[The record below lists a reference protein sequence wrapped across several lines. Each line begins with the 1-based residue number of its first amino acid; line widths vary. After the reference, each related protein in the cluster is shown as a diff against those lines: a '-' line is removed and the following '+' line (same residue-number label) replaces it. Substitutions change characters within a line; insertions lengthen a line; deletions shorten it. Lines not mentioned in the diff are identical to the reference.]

1 VSELVEGLVD
11 WLPNTW
17 VAAIV
22 LDHRWAWPICE
33 SLHFCGL
40 VMIFGAVSLVD
51 LRVIGLV
58 RVISFHSVHR
68 LIGIA
73 VLGIVI
79 SAVTGLMFIAGAP
92 DQYFYNSAF
101 HWKLVFF
108 AILLVNLGYFYTA
121 EFAGL
126 RQLGAG
132 APAPLSARI
141 SAAVSL
147 TALIGVMSAG
157 RLLTFY
163 RPAFIG

>member
-1 VSELVEGLVD
+1 MSYLVAGLVD
-11 WLPNTW
+11 WLPGTW

-51 LRVIGLV
+51 LRVLGLV
-58 RVISFHSVHR
+58 RFVSFQSVHR

-73 VLGIVI
+73 VFGILI

-108 AILLVNLGYFYTA
+108 AILLINLSYFYLA
-121 EFAGL
+121 EFARL
-126 RQLGAG
+126 RNLSAG
-132 APAPLSARI
+132 SLAPLSARV

-147 TALIGVMSAG
+147 MALIGVMSAG

>member
-1 VSELVEGLVD
+1 MSELLSSLVD

-51 LRVIGLV
+51 LRVLGLV
-58 RVISFHSVHR
+58 HIVSFQSVHR

-108 AILLVNLGYFYTA
+108 AILLVNLSYFYVA
-121 EFAGL
+121 EFARL
-126 RQLGAG
+126 KQLGAG
-132 APAPLSARI
+132 AIAPLSARV

>member
-1 VSELVEGLVD
+1 VAELIAALVD
-11 WLPNTW
+11 WLPETW

-51 LRVIGLV
+51 LRVLGFV
-58 RVISFHSVHR
+58 PGVSFQSVHR
-68 LIGIA
+68 LIRIA
-73 VLGIVI
+73 VVGIVL

-108 AILLVNLGYFYTA
+108 AILLINLSYFYFA
-121 EFAGL
+121 EFSRLQNLEAGL
-126 RQLGAG
+126 
-132 APAPLSARI
+132 PAPLSARV

-147 TALIGVMSAG
+147 IALTGAMSAG